1 MREFKFLSIVT
12 VIFLCLSVNCFAQ
25 ANASTNSSDSNS
37 TNSEKSESEGSQKVL
52 YTAEQQKLRI
62 TAKDIRL
69 VPETDGS
76 FGTGG
81 GFHLYVRKFP
91 NINSILL
98 TETTKDPL
106 GKNDNYAYRAK
117 EYNTI
122 NGDEIRYLDGK
133 PLVSES
139 SKYSLVDST
148 PEPDKQ
154 FGEAFHIY
162 IPEKLVYGYSWS
174 RNGEIEIGTGTFIN
188 IRTFEKPYADY
199 SGAFMDSPFMFNLEH
214 RVKKTVVPKPKAP
227 KTPEPPVEE
236 PEILEE
242 PILTDIYNP
251 IAHEKLKEIS
261 KGMVYSKGPETIV
274 QDIKNIVNE
283 IPRKDLDLVLAI
295 DATGSMKN
303 DIDQLKKDLM
313 SSLKATFEEFDSVRL
328 GLLFYRDYGDTFKY
342 KNLPVMFF
350 DFTSS
355 LEIFN
360 KNLNSVRIIG
370 IEGGDIPEAVYE
382 AIYASASFY
391 QWRPNVHKQIIL
403 IGDAEPHPTPRGTKK
418 YSRDYVMTV
427 VESKGIQLETILI
440 PDER

>member
-1 MREFKFLSIVT
+1 MREFKYLLIVT
-12 VIFLCLSVNCFAQ
+12 VIFLCLSNNCFAQ
-25 ANASTNSSDSNS
+25 ANSDANS
-37 TNSEKSESEGSQKVL
+37 SESEGSQKVL

-81 GFHLYVRKFP
+81 GFHLYVRKLP

-117 EYNTI
+117 EYNKI

-139 SKYSLVDST
+139 AKYSLVDST
-148 PEPDKQ
+148 PEPDEK
-154 FGEAFHIY
+154 FGQAFHIY
-162 IPEKLVYGYSWS
+162 IPEKLVYGYNWS
-174 RNGEIEIGTGTFIN
+174 RSGEIEIGTGTFIN

-227 KTPEPPVEE
+227 EPPVEE
-236 PEILEE
+236 PEVFEE
-242 PILTDIYNP
+242 PILTDMYNP

-274 QDIKNIVNE
+274 QDIKNIVTE

-313 SSLKATFEEFDSVRL
+313 NSLKATLQEFDSVRL

-342 KNLPVMFF
+342 KGLPVMFF
-350 DFTSS
+350 DFTTS

-360 KNLNSVRIIG
+360 KNLNSVRILG

-391 QWRPNVHKQIIL
+391 QWRPDVNKQIIL

-440 PDER
+440 PDDK